1 MTVKDKGM
9 FKDMVLGGI
18 AKKPTK
24 LKPLDPNMGSEASS
38 AAFLSERSL
47 RKKFMAD
54 RKQKLEEKRAADV
67 EALKRNLKW
76 RIQEM
81 HMERDKKEAAR
92 LKAIK
97 TEQEGFVVEVDELLQ
112 NKAEQDVMKCKEV
125 HQVWEK
131 EVYKRIEGQI
141 AAQVGDQAGEEV
153 HNRLCHQM
161 DQYVEA
167 CESKPNGLFRDII
180 IESEYNPFESK
191 RAVIKVDAQPRGDKC
206 WDGIKD
212 PLNEQIEKVMEIH
225 KNKTAADMPIKG
237 KDPSKATLPLRE
249 WATGVIEDTPHGFA
263 YKLFEKSIREM
274 DLTFEEKQ
282 QRAKRNISTLHMDH
296 YRFPKGKAAMAAE
309 YPKGKKCFPGWKAG
323 ANDA

>member
-1 MTVKDKGM
+1 
-9 FKDMVLGGI
+9 
-18 AKKPTK
+18 
-24 LKPLDPNMGSEASS
+24 
-38 AAFLSERSL
+38 
-47 RKKFMAD
+47 MAD

-131 EVYKRIEGQI
+131 EVY
-141 AAQVGDQAGEEV
+141 
-153 HNRLCHQM
+153 NRLCHQM

-180 IESEYNPFESK
+180 IESE
-191 RAVIKVDAQPRGDKC
+191 
-206 WDGIKD
+206 
-212 PLNEQIEKVMEIH
+212 
-225 KNKTAADMPIKG
+225 
-237 KDPSKATLPLRE
+237 
-249 WATGVIEDTPHGFA
+249 
-263 YKLFEKSIREM
+263 
-274 DLTFEEKQ
+274 
-282 QRAKRNISTLHMDH
+282 
-296 YRFPKGKAAMAAE
+296 
-309 YPKGKKCFPGWKAG
+309 
-323 ANDA
+323 